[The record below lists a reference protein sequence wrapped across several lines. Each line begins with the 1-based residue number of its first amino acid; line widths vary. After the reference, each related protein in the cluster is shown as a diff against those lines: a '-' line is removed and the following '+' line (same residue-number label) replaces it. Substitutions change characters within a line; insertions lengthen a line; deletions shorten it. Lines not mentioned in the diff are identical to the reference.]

1 MYNYME
7 NISNVNAFVL
17 TIHSTSEMYN
27 SEMVRWSG
35 ASYAA
40 VYPLFN
46 CFVGFVCGISLTQF
60 LSCV

>member
-1 MYNYME
+1 ME
-7 NISNVNAFVL
+7 NISNGNALVL

-40 VYPLFN
+40 VHPLFN
-46 CFVGFVCGISLTQF
+46 YFVGFVCGISLTQF

>member
-7 NISNVNAFVL
+7 NISNVNALVL
-17 TIHSTSEMYN
+17 TIHRN

-46 CFVGFVCGISLTQF
+46 YFVGFVRGISLTQF